1 MLSSKI
7 LKSLLVL
14 LALSVP
20 RLVMSGTNWD
30 CGDWTCSINP
40 DSMNYE
46 AAWVH
51 LGEQR
56 YQIYVGEDDGACD
69 NLSHQILTISGENPL
84 LALNDQ
90 DVRFVFNDGSQIE
103 VDVIFLDKYRIEFAP
118 MNDTPKL
125 ENYLRNK
132 NSFEVRSGTQMM
144 LGPYGLW
151 GSNRAIS
158 LVSCK

>member
-1 MLSSKI
+1 
-7 LKSLLVL
+7 
-14 LALSVP
+14 
-20 RLVMSGTNWD
+20 
-30 CGDWTCSINP
+30 
-40 DSMNYE
+40 MNYE